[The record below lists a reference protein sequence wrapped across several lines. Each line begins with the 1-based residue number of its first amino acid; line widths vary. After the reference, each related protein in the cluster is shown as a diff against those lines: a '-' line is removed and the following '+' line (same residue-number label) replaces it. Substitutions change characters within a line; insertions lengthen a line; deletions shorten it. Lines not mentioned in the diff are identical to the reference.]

1 MQTIDQIDYH
11 IVDLLQRDGRATQL
25 EIARAVGLSQPAVAE
40 RIHKLEERGVISG
53 YTALVDAASL
63 GKDITAFIGVSIG
76 HPKYFDGF
84 AKRVHSISEIL
95 ECHRVAGE
103 ATYLLKVKTDN
114 TRTLDN
120 LLSQILRTIPGVT
133 GTLTTIALA
142 SVKEGT

>member
-1 MQTIDQIDYH
+1 MGSKRYHFAQLAGRRKLLRDQRRTLWQKVPAHRSRGIG
-11 IVDLLQRDGRATQL
+11 RD
-25 EIARAVGLSQPAVAE
+25 E
-40 RIHKLEERGVISG
+40 
-53 YTALVDAASL
+53 TADFDTAA
-63 GKDITAFIGVSIG
+63 KTDI
-76 HPKYFDGF
+76 PNDGF
-84 AKRVHSISEIL
+84 AKRVHSIPEIL

-142 SVKEGT
+142 SVKEGTRVPVTR